1 MTQER
6 PLKFPRGATC
16 RVKRSIILDY
26 FFCCNNL
33 GHSCPYSMAIP
44 GGRLCS
50 HETAAKLPLLA
61 DDMPGGT
68 MLSLN
73 GFANEDV
80 SNPM

>member
-1 MTQER
+1 
-6 PLKFPRGATC
+6 
-16 RVKRSIILDY
+16 
-26 FFCCNNL
+26 
-33 GHSCPYSMAIP
+33 MAIP